1 MSKINIAGNRENT
14 NTRLP
19 LVYRRPRCRATPHAC
34 VGQLAW
40 RIQHLIRRLNVRY
53 VARITAQILTS
64 ASLIAGGIIVGL
76 NPFGAALG
84 FTGFCLAFPL
94 DEVES
99 DEEYRQLVIA
109 HFEERGKKSPLWARG
124 GAR

>member
-1 MSKINIAGNRENT
+1 MSKIDISKPVNGDITVSPAT
-14 NTRLP
+14 CLP
-19 LVYRRPRCRATPHAC
+19 VVLSRPRCAVR
-34 VGQLAW
+34 
-40 RIQHLIRRLNVRY
+40 HLIGRLNLRY
-53 VARITAQILTS
+53 VARITAQVITS
-64 ASLIAGGIIVGL
+64 ASLIVGGITVGL
-76 NPFGAALG
+76 NPIGAFLA

-109 HFEERGKKSPLWARG
+109 HFEERGKKPPWWTCQG

>member
-1 MSKINIAGNRENT
+1 MSKIHIAGNRENT

-19 LVYRRPRCRATPHAC
+19 VVLSRPRCLVRH
-34 VGQLAW
+34 LA
-40 RIQHLIRRLNVRY
+40 RRLKVRY

-64 ASLIAGGIIVGL
+64 ASLIAGGITVGL
-76 NPFGAALG
+76 NPLGAALG

-99 DEEYRQLVIA
+99 NEEYRQLVIA
-109 HFEERGKKSPLWARG
+109 HFEERGQKPPWWTRQG